1 MNDTRSFFPMY
12 LRSTPAAAGS
22 LATSTTV
29 AGVDTATASTKFV
42 GTDNNNYCQIQIA
55 NVSTSGTSWAY
66 VNFGVFGNVT
76 AATVAASYPVAPGSV
91 VVVSVDKEVSGAS
104 VIMGTAAATA
114 NIVFTRG
121 EGI

>member
-1 MNDTRSFFPMY
+1 MY

-22 LATSTTV
+22 LAPATTV
-29 AGVDTATASTKFV
+29 AGVDIATASARFS

-55 NVSTSGTSWAY
+55 NLSTSWTY

-104 VIMGTAAATA
+104 VIHGTAAAVG
-114 NIVFTRG
+114 NVIFVRG

>member
-1 MNDTRSFFPMY
+1 MY

-22 LATSTTV
+22 LAASTTV
-29 AGVDTATASTKFV
+29 AAIDASATASTKFV

-55 NVSTSGTSWAY
+55 NISTSGTSWAY

-91 VVVSVDKEVSGAS
+91 LVVSVDKEVSGAS

-114 NIVFTRG
+114 NIIFTRG